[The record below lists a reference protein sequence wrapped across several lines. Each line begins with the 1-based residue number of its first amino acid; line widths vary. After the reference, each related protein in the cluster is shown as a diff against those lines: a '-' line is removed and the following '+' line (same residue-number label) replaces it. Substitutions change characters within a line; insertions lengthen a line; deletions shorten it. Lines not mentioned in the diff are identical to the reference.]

1 MGQHTAVTAPSGW
14 RAAVVVDSRLEG
26 DLAVRMLASAGVEGV
41 AVERGPTEFAVYVA
55 DGDQDR
61 ASQVLDVA

>member
-26 DLAVRMLASAGVEGV
+26 DLAVRMLASEGVEAV
-41 AVERGPTEFAVYVA
+41 AVERRPAEFAVYVA
-55 DGDQDR
+55 DGDHSSATR
-61 ASQVLDVA
+61 ILDVS